1 VETSCS
7 AKGHFKSDLPMPE
20 DSFVRVLA
28 TLAPNV
34 NTFLLTTL
42 KRFARDK
49 HLRVLGES
57 TRKVVQV
64 LEMFVIRVVA
74 IEPRK
79 VRKILRLVLAYNITI
94 TSAQPPQ
101 LQ

>member
-1 VETSCS
+1 
-7 AKGHFKSDLPMPE
+7 MPK
-20 DSFVRVLA
+20 DSFIRVLA
-28 TLAPNV
+28 TLAPDV

-57 TRKVVQV
+57 TRKVVQI
-64 LEMFVIRVVA
+64 LKMFVIRVVA

-79 VRKILRLVLAYNITI
+79 VRKILWLVLACSTI
-94 TSAQPPQ
+94 KSAQPTQ
-101 LQ
+101 QK